1 MPAPSGDHKGRPYQ
15 TFMTTPPTEFTEQ
28 VKQALEHLYDF
39 PTLQRLPLAQELAP
53 IKSRANETHGHHL
66 RRELITA
73 IESISPDAR
82 SSVQSPDARLYNLLQ
97 LRYIEGITV
106 QEAAN
111 RMGLSARQ
119 AHRSLRK
126 GEESV
131 TAVLWMR
138 VQELK
143 SERPI
148 SSPAET
154 GAARELS
161 SVSSEVSLLDTH
173 LEAIDIRTVLQDALK
188 ATAPLAQKRGVVFE
202 VELPDSPVIVS
213 VETAV
218 SQQIFASLFSRVI
231 GIAQKDSLALRL
243 NQRQEQAVVTLS
255 YLLEN
260 ETNPV
265 IVDDVIEQFG
275 QRLGWTIR
283 QEQVINGRSAIVL
296 NLTGQGALILV
307 VDDNEGL
314 VELLDRYLT
323 GHDCRVLTATNGPE
337 GLQLAQ
343 ELIPDAIIL
352 DVMMP
357 GASGWEI
364 LQILR
369 SQPQTATVP
378 VIVCSVF
385 NDPDLAYSLGATRFH
400 PKPIRRDT
408 ILDTLHELGVV

>member
-1 MPAPSGDHKGRPYQ
+1 MAKS
-15 TFMTTPPTEFTEQ
+15 TTPPTEFTEQ

-39 PTLQRLPLAQELAP
+39 STLQRLPLAQELAP
-53 IKSRANETHGHHL
+53 VKSRTNETPGHHL

-138 VQELK
+138 AQELQK
-143 SERPI
+143 ERP
-148 SSPAET
+148 SLPPSTET
-154 GAARELS
+154 GTARELS
-161 SVSSEVSLLDTH
+161 SVSSEVSLLDTQ
-173 LEAIDIRTVLQDALK
+173 LEAVDIRTVLQDALK
-188 ATAPLAQKRGVVFE
+188 ATSPLAQKRGMVFD
-202 VELPDSPVIVS
+202 VELPDAPVIVS

-231 GIAQKDSLALRL
+231 GIAQKESLALRL
-243 NQRQEQAVVTLS
+243 NQRQEQAVVTFS
-255 YLLEN
+255 YLPEH

-265 IVDDVIEQFG
+265 IVDDVIEQFVK
-275 QRLGWTIR
+275 RLGWMIR
-283 QEQVINGRSAIVL
+283 EEKVVNGRSAIVL

-364 LQILR
+364 LQTLR

-400 PKPIRRDT
+400 AKPIRRDT

>member
-1 MPAPSGDHKGRPYQ
+1 M
-15 TFMTTPPTEFTEQ
+15 TTLTTPPIEFTEQ

-39 PTLQRLPLAQELAP
+39 SALQKLPLAQQLAP
-53 IKSRANETHGHHL
+53 VKSRANETLGHHL

-138 VQELK
+138 ATELQK
-143 SERPI
+143 ERASP
-148 SSPAET
+148 SPATEN

-161 SVSSEVSLLDTH
+161 SVSSEVSLLDTQ
-173 LEAIDIRTVLQDALK
+173 LEAVDIRAILQEALK
-188 ATAPLAQKRGVVFE
+188 ATAPLAQKRGVVLE
-202 VELPDSPVIVS
+202 SELPDNPVIVS

-218 SQQIFASLFSRVI
+218 SQQIFASLLSRVI
-231 GIAQKDSLALRL
+231 GVAQKESLSLRL

-255 YLLEN
+255 YLPEN
-260 ETNPV
+260 ASNAV
-265 IVDDVIEQFG
+265 IVDEVIEQFVK
-275 QRLGWTIR
+275 RLGWMIR
-283 QEQVINGRSAIVL
+283 EEKVVNGRSAIVL

-364 LQILR
+364 LQTLR

-400 PKPIRRDT
+400 AKPIRRDT

>member
-1 MPAPSGDHKGRPYQ
+1 
-15 TFMTTPPTEFTEQ
+15 MTESTSPTTEFTEQ
-28 VKQALEHLYDF
+28 VKHALEHLYDF
-39 PTLQRLPLAQELAP
+39 ATLQKLPLAQELAP
-53 IKSRANETHGHHL
+53 VKSRANETLGHHL
-66 RRELITA
+66 RRELLTA
-73 IESISPDAR
+73 IESISPGGR
-82 SSVQSPDARLYNLLQ
+82 SAVQSKDERLYNLLQ

-131 TAVLWMR
+131 TAVLWVR
-138 VQELK
+138 AQELQK
-143 SERPI
+143 ERP
-148 SSPAET
+148 SPVSESTNT
-154 GAARELS
+154 GAARKLS
-161 SVSSEVSLLDTH
+161 SVSSEVSLFDTQ
-173 LEAIDIRTVLQDALK
+173 LVAIDIRTVLQDALK
-188 ATAPLAQKRGVVFE
+188 ATAPLAQKRE
-202 VELPDSPVIVS
+202 VKFDVDLPDTPVIVS

-231 GIAQKDSLALRL
+231 GIAQKDSLTLRL
-243 NQRQEQAVVTLS
+243 NQRQDQAVVTLS
-255 YLLEN
+255 YLPDN
-260 ETNPV
+260 ETDPV
-265 IVDDVIEQFG
+265 IVDEVIEQFV

-283 QEQVINGRSAIVL
+283 QEQVVNGRSAIVL

-364 LQILR
+364 LQTLR

-408 ILDTLHELGVV
+408 ILDTLHELDVV

>member
-1 MPAPSGDHKGRPYQ
+1 MSSS
-15 TFMTTPPTEFTEQ
+15 TTPPKEFIEQ

-39 PTLQRLPLAQELAP
+39 STLQQLPLAQDLAP
-53 IKSRANETHGHHL
+53 VKSRANETLGHHL
-66 RRELITA
+66 RRELLTA
-73 IESISPDAR
+73 IESISPDGR

-119 AHRSLRK
+119 AHRSLRR

-131 TAVLWMR
+131 AAVLWAR
-138 VQELK
+138 VQELEK
-143 SERPI
+143 ERPTPV
-148 SSPAET
+148 SDTSAT
-154 GAARELS
+154 ARQLS
-161 SVSSEVSLLDTH
+161 SVSAEVSLVDTR
-173 LEAIDIRTVLQDALK
+173 LEAIDIRSLLQDALT
-188 ATAPLAQKRGVVFE
+188 AIAPLAEKRGAVFT
-202 VELPDSPVIVS
+202 LDFPDTPLIVS

-231 GIAQKDSLALRL
+231 GVARKESLTLRL
-243 NQRQEQAVVTLS
+243 TR
-255 YLLEN
+255 
-260 ETNPV
+260 
-265 IVDDVIEQFG
+265 
-275 QRLGWTIR
+275 R
-283 QEQVINGRSAIVL
+283 QEQVVVTLGYLPENESSPTIVDEAIEQFTRKLGWTVRQEQVVNGRAAIVL

-307 VDDNEGL
+307 IDDNEGL
-314 VELLDRYLT
+314 VELLNRYLT
-323 GHDCRVLTATNGPE
+323 GHHCRVLTATNGPE

-364 LQILR
+364 LQTLR
-369 SQPQTATVP
+369 SQPPTATVP

-408 ILDTLHELGVV
+408 ILATLHDLNVV

>member
-1 MPAPSGDHKGRPYQ
+1 
-15 TFMTTPPTEFTEQ
+15 MTESTSPPTEFTEQ

-39 PTLQRLPLAQELAP
+39 STLQKLPLAQKLAP
-53 IKSRANETHGHHL
+53 VKSRANETLGHRL
-66 RRELITA
+66 RRELLTA
-73 IESISPDAR
+73 IESISPGGR
-82 SSVQSPDARLYNLLQ
+82 SAVQSKDERLYNLLQ

-131 TAVLWMR
+131 TAVLWVR
-138 VQELK
+138 AQELQK
-143 SERPI
+143 ERP
-148 SSPAET
+148 SPVSESTNT
-154 GAARELS
+154 GAARKLS
-161 SVSSEVSLLDTH
+161 SVSSEVSLFDTQ
-173 LEAIDIRTVLQDALK
+173 LVAIDIRTVLQDALK
-188 ATAPLAQKRGVVFE
+188 ATAPLAQKRE
-202 VELPDSPVIVS
+202 VEFDVDLPDTPVIVS

-231 GIAQKDSLALRL
+231 GIAQMDSLVLRL
-243 NQRQEQAVVTLS
+243 NQRQDQAVVTLS
-255 YLLEN
+255 YLPDN
-260 ETNPV
+260 ETDPV
-265 IVDDVIEQFG
+265 IVDEVIVQFV

-283 QEQVINGRSAIVL
+283 QEQVVNGRSAIVL

-364 LQILR
+364 LQTLR
-369 SQPQTATVP
+369 GQPQTATVP

-385 NDPDLAYSLGATRFH
+385 NDPNLAYSLGATRFH

-408 ILDTLHELGVV
+408 ILDTLHELDVV

>member
-1 MPAPSGDHKGRPYQ
+1 MTMPS
-15 TFMTTPPTEFTEQ
+15 TEFTEQ

-39 PTLQRLPLAQELAP
+39 ATLQKLPLAQDLAP
-53 IKSRANETHGHHL
+53 AQSRANETLGHHL

-73 IESISPDAR
+73 IESISPDVR
-82 SSVQSPDARLYNLLQ
+82 SSEQSHDARLYSLLQ

-131 TAVLWMR
+131 TAVLWLR

-143 SERPI
+143 SERPL
-148 SSPAET
+148 SPQPETQT

-161 SVSSEVSLLDTH
+161 SVSTEVSLLDTR

-188 ATAPLAQKRGVVFE
+188 AIAPLVEKKGAAFAL
-202 VELPDSPVIVS
+202 ELPDEPVIVS

-218 SQQIFASLFSRVI
+218 SQQIFASLFSRVV
-231 GIAQKDSLALRL
+231 GVAYKDSLSLRL
-243 NQRQEQAVVTLS
+243 NERQEQIVVTLS
-255 YLLEN
+255 YLPEN
-260 ETNPV
+260 ESDPI
-265 IVDDVIEQFG
+265 IVDEVIEQIT
-275 QRLGWTIR
+275 QKLGWTIR

-337 GLQLAQ
+337 GLKLAQ
-343 ELIPDAIIL
+343 DLIPDAIIL

-364 LQILR
+364 LQTLR
-369 SQPQTATVP
+369 SQPKTATVP

-408 ILDTLHELGVV
+408 ILDTLHELNVV